1 MESNDPEMI
10 YPTVET
16 NTQLLEKRLQS
27 IEQKLAGFDGIFHA
41 FPTVCCKL
49 DKCILDINVIV
60 KSFSQKSQNF
70 DQVIH

>member
-1 MESNDPEMI
+1 MERNDPEMI
-10 YPTVET
+10 HPTVET

-27 IEQKLAGFDGIFHA
+27 IEQQLAGFDGIFHA

-49 DKCILDINVIV
+49 DMCILDINVIV